1 MDHRSNRSTV
11 CRNYFSTNRIKER
24 NDMPTIKENIANNI
38 AELRKLNKMTQQDL
52 AEKLNYTDKAISKW
66 ERGEST
72 PDVES
77 LSAIAK
83 MFNLTVD
90 DLLNESIDKEQTI
103 RREKTKLS
111 KSISK
116 ISLGVLT
123 VWLIG
128 TVVFVYNIIKGNAPK
143 GLWMSFIWPIPA
155 SSLLVAVVAFVRKYR
170 IVIPLIFLPSLA
182 AALPIFCARWTES
195 TEWIH

>member
-1 MDHRSNRSTV
+1 MS
-11 CRNYFSTNRIKER
+11 
-24 NDMPTIKENIANNI
+24 TIKENIANNI
-38 AELRKLNKMTQQDL
+38 AELRKMNHMTQQDL

-90 DLLNESIDKEQTI
+90 DLLNETFDKEQTLK
-103 RREKTKLS
+103 REKSKLS

-116 ISLGVLT
+116 IALGVIT

-128 TVVFVYNIIKGNAPK
+128 TVVFVYNIIKGNEPK

-155 SSLLVAVVAFVRKYR
+155 SSLLVAVVAFLRKYR
-170 IVIPLIFLPSLA
+170 IVIPIAASITLWTGLLSIFLQILVMGGNIWI
-182 AALPIFCARWTES
+182 IFLVGVPLQAIIIITY
-195 TEWIH
+195 WINS

>member
-1 MDHRSNRSTV
+1 
-11 CRNYFSTNRIKER
+11 
-24 NDMPTIKENIANNI
+24 MPTIKENIANNI
-38 AELRKLNKMTQQDL
+38 AELRKMNHMTQQDL

-90 DLLNESIDKEQTI
+90 DLLNETFDKEQTLK
-103 RREKTKLS
+103 REKTRLS

-116 ISLGVLT
+116 IALGVLT
-123 VWLIG
+123 IWLIG
-128 TVVFVYNIIKGNAPK
+128 TVVFGYNVIRQNEPN
-143 GLWMSFIWPIPA
+143 GLWMSFIWPIPV
-155 SSLLVAVVAFVRKYR
+155 SSLLVAVVAFLRKYR
-170 IVIPLIFLPSLA
+170 IVIPIAASITLWTGLMAIFLQILVMGGNIWI
-182 AALPIFCARWTES
+182 IFLVGVPLQAIIIITY
-195 TEWIH
+195 WINSEGK

>member
-1 MDHRSNRSTV
+1 
-11 CRNYFSTNRIKER
+11 
-24 NDMPTIKENIANNI
+24 MPTIKENIANNI

-90 DLLNESIDKEQTI
+90 DLLSENIDKEQTI
-103 RREKTKLS
+103 KREKTKLS

-170 IVIPLIFLPSLA
+170 IVIPIAASITLWTGLLSIFLQILVMGGNIWI
-182 AALPIFCARWTES
+182 IFLVGVPLQAIIIITY
-195 TEWIH
+195 WINC

>member
-1 MDHRSNRSTV
+1 MS
-11 CRNYFSTNRIKER
+11 
-24 NDMPTIKENIANNI
+24 TIKENIANNI
-38 AELRKLNKMTQQDL
+38 AELRKMNHMTQQDL

-72 PDVES
+72 PDIES

-90 DLLNESIDKEQTI
+90 DLLNESFDKEAA
-103 RREKTKLS
+103 RKKEKINLS

-116 ISLGVLT
+116 IALGVIT

-128 TVVFVYNIIKGNAPK
+128 TVVFVYNIINHMEPK

-155 SSLLVAVVAFVRKYR
+155 SGLLVAVVAFLRKYK
-170 IVIPLIFLPSLA
+170 IVIPIAASITLWTLLLAVFLQMLVLGDNIWIIFLVGVPVQA
-182 AALPIFCARWTES
+182 IVIITY
-195 TEWIH
+195 WINC

>member
-1 MDHRSNRSTV
+1 
-11 CRNYFSTNRIKER
+11 
-24 NDMPTIKENIANNI
+24 MPTIKENIANNI
-38 AELRKLNKMTQQDL
+38 AELRKMNHMTQQDL

-72 PDVES
+72 PDIES

-90 DLLNESIDKEQTI
+90 DLLNESFDKEAT
-103 RREKTKLS
+103 RKKEKINLS

-116 ISLGVLT
+116 IALGVIT
-123 VWLIG
+123 IWLIG
-128 TVVFVYNIIKGNAPK
+128 TVVFVYNIINHMEPK

-155 SSLLVAVVAFVRKYR
+155 SSLLVQVVAFLRKFK
-170 IVIPLIFLPSLA
+170 IVIPIAASITLWTLLLAVFLQMLVLGDNIWIIFLVGVPVQA
-182 AALPIFCARWTES
+182 IVIITY
-195 TEWIH
+195 WINS

>member
-1 MDHRSNRSTV
+1 
-11 CRNYFSTNRIKER
+11 
-24 NDMPTIKENIANNI
+24 MPTIKENIANNI
-38 AELRKLNKMTQQDL
+38 AELRKMNHMTQQDL

-90 DLLNESIDKEQTI
+90 DLLNETFDKEQTLK
-103 RREKTKLS
+103 REKTRLS

-116 ISLGVLT
+116 IALGVLT
-123 VWLIG
+123 IWLIG
-128 TVVFVYNIIKGNAPK
+128 TVIFVYNVIRQNEPN
-143 GLWMSFIWPIPA
+143 GLWMSFIWPIPV
-155 SSLLVAVVAFVRKYR
+155 SSLLVAVVAFLRKYR
-170 IVIPLIFLPSLA
+170 IVIPIAASITLWTGLMAIFLQILVMGGNIWI
-182 AALPIFCARWTES
+182 IFLVGVPLQAIIIITY
-195 TEWIH
+195 WINSEGK

>member
-1 MDHRSNRSTV
+1 MNH
-11 CRNYFSTNRIKER
+11 
-24 NDMPTIKENIANNI
+24 
-38 AELRKLNKMTQQDL
+38 MTQQDL

-72 PDVES
+72 PDIES

-90 DLLNESIDKEQTI
+90 DLLNESFDKEAA
-103 RREKTKLS
+103 RKKEKINLS

-116 ISLGVLT
+116 IALGVIT

-128 TVVFVYNIIKGNAPK
+128 TVVFVYNIINHMEPK

-155 SSLLVAVVAFVRKYR
+155 SGLLVAVVAFLRKYK
-170 IVIPLIFLPSLA
+170 IVIPIAASITLWTLLLAVFLQMLVLGDNIWIIFLVGVPVQA
-182 AALPIFCARWTES
+182 IVIITY
-195 TEWIH
+195 WINS